1 MRWLNNARIIA
12 ILAVVL
18 LHVSSRVI
26 TWSELGSNDWWYANL
41 YDSLV
46 RWCVP
51 VFVMISG
58 ALLLAPEKAEPLG
71 VFYKKRASRILS
83 PLVFWSLFY
92 MLWDFSRNM
101 LKGDPKSIQEIFFA
115 LLSGKPYFHMWF
127 LFMILGLYFVTP
139 FIRQVVAASDR
150 KALWLLCLTSLAI
163 SCLNSYFSNPHDM
176 VINSVFI
183 VWFIPY
189 IPYFI
194 LGYLLKDERIFPSI
208 VWLCLFVVSIAVTA
222 LWYYYCAVNL
232 GNVPGLYPYTYLS
245 ITVIIMSISAFQL
258 LKVIN
263 IPLLSDHQLKT
274 VASLTLG
281 VYLIHPILLDVS
293 NALGLKP
300 VSYLPLITIPLA
312 TIVVFCLSLGCA
324 FVCSKLP
331 LLKRTI

>member
-1 MRWLNNARIIA
+1 MRWFNNARVIA

-18 LHVSSRVI
+18 LHVSSRVVM
-26 TWSELGSNDWWYANL
+26 WSELGSNDWWYANL

-58 ALLLAPEKAEPLG
+58 ALLLSPEKAEPLG
-71 VFYKKRASRILS
+71 LFYKKRASRILF

-92 MLWDFSRNM
+92 MLWDFLRNL
-101 LKGDPKSIQEIFFA
+101 LKGESKSIQEIFFA

-139 FIRQVVAASDR
+139 FIRQIVAASGR
-150 KALWLLCLTSLAI
+150 KELWLLSFALLAM

-176 VINSVFI
+176 VNSSIFI

-189 IPYFI
+189 VPYFI
-194 LGYLLKDERIFPSI
+194 LGYLLKDQMLFSSF
-208 VWLCLFVVSIAVTA
+208 VWLFLFIVSVAVTA
-222 LWYYYCAVNL
+222 LWYYYCAINV

-245 ITVIIMSISAFQL
+245 ITVIIMSISTFQL
-258 LKVIN
+258 LKKIN
-263 IPLLSDHQLKT
+263 IPLLSDSQLKT
-274 VASLTLG
+274 VANLTLG
-281 VYLIHPILLDVS
+281 VYLIHPILLDIS

-312 TIVVFCLSLGCA
+312 TIVVFFLSLGCA

>member
-101 LKGDPKSIQEIFFA
+101 LKGDPKSIQEIF
-115 LLSGKPYFHMWF
+115 
-127 LFMILGLYFVTP
+127 
-139 FIRQVVAASDR
+139 
-150 KALWLLCLTSLAI
+150 LLCFRENPIFICGSSL
-163 SCLNSYFSNPHDM
+163 
-176 VINSVFI
+176 
-183 VWFIPY
+183 
-189 IPYFI
+189 
-194 LGYLLKDERIFPSI
+194 
-208 VWLCLFVVSIAVTA
+208 
-222 LWYYYCAVNL
+222 
-232 GNVPGLYPYTYLS
+232 
-245 ITVIIMSISAFQL
+245 
-258 LKVIN
+258 
-263 IPLLSDHQLKT
+263 
-274 VASLTLG
+274 
-281 VYLIHPILLDVS
+281 
-293 NALGLKP
+293 
-300 VSYLPLITIPLA
+300 
-312 TIVVFCLSLGCA
+312 
-324 FVCSKLP
+324 
-331 LLKRTI
+331 